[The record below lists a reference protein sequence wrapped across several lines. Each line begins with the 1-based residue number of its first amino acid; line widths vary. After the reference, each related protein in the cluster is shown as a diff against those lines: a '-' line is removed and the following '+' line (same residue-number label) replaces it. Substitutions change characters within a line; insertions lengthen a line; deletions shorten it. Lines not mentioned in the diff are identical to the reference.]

1 MKKVKRSVKIIIA
14 VALVIVLLLA
24 SGVIFYLSKLNL
36 IKFSNGKFTWSGSI
50 DASDSE
56 TLDEESRMND
66 AIADL
71 EEKDAIDATGE
82 IYKDKRFL
90 NILLIGTDER
100 AENFSE
106 NARGDSC
113 MIMSIGKKDGSLKLA
128 SLERGMGVPI
138 LEGKYKGQYDWLT
151 HTFRYGGAD
160 LMMREVRECF
170 KVDVE
175 RYIRVNFATFKKGID
190 SVGGI
195 DITLTAAEATYLN
208 NGTRRKNYTAGVNH
222 LDSIA
227 ALEYARCRH
236 IDSDWHRIER
246 QRNVIQ
252 AVVTKTKDLSIGEL
266 NTLLNNVLPLVQTNL
281 TRLEITELLL
291 SAPKYRG
298 VQIKQMTVPI
308 SGSYGGMRGLGGR
321 SLFSVDFDT
330 NAKAL
335 REFIYGVTAE

>member
-1 MKKVKRSVKIIIA
+1 MKKIKRSVKIIIA
-14 VALVIVLLLA
+14 IALVIVLLLS

-36 IKFSNGKFTWSGSI
+36 IKFSNGKFTWSGSP
-50 DASDSE
+50 DMSDSE
-56 TLDEESRMND
+56 TLDEESRMNE

-138 LEGKYKGQYDWLT
+138 LDGKYKGQYDWLT

-195 DITLTAAEATYLN
+195 DITLTATEAGYIN
-208 NGTRRKNYTAGVNH
+208 NTGRSCTAGVNH
-222 LDSIA
+222 LDGET
-227 ALEYARCRH
+227 ALIYARCRY

-252 AVVTKTKDLSIGEL
+252 AVVTKTKDLSVGEL
-266 NTLLNNVLPLVQTNL
+266 NTMLNNVLPLVQTNL

-335 REFIYGVTAE
+335 REFIYGVTTE

>member
-1 MKKVKRSVKIIIA
+1 MKKIKKSVKIITAA
-14 VALVIVLLLA
+14 VLVIVLLLA

-36 IKFSNGKFTWSGSI
+36 IKFSDGKFRWNGSI
-50 DASDSE
+50 DTNDSE
-56 TLDEESRMND
+56 TIDEQSRMND

-82 IYKDKRFL
+82 IYKDKRIL
-90 NILLIGTDER
+90 NILLIGTDEYT
-100 AENFSE
+100 EEFSE

-113 MIMSIGKKDGSLKLA
+113 MIMSVGKKDGSLKLA

-138 LEGKYKGQYDWLT
+138 LDGKYKGQYDWLT

-190 SVGGI
+190 AVGGI
-195 DITLTAAEATYLN
+195 DITLTAAEAAYISNT
-208 NGTRRKNYTAGVNH
+208 GHSCTAGVNH
-222 LDSIA
+222 LDGET
-227 ALEYARCRH
+227 ALVYARCRH

-252 AVVTKTKDLSIGEL
+252 AAVTKTKELDIAEL
-266 NTLLNNVLPLVQTNL
+266 NGLLNNVLPLVQTNL

-291 SAPKYRG
+291 LAPKYRG
-298 VQIKQMTVPI
+298 AEIKQMTVPV

-330 NAKAL
+330 NSRAL
-335 REFIYGVTAE
+335 KEFIYGIKN

>member
-14 VALVIVLLLA
+14 VALVIVLLLS

-36 IKFSNGKFTWSGSI
+36 IKFSNGKFTWNGLP
-50 DASDSE
+50 DMSDSE
-56 TLDEESRMND
+56 TLDEESRMNE

-90 NILLIGTDER
+90 NILLIGTDECT
-100 AENFSE
+100 ESFSE

-138 LEGKYKGQYDWLT
+138 LDGKYKGQYDWLT
-151 HTFRYGGAD
+151 HTVRYGGAD

-175 RYIRVNFATFKKGID
+175 RYIRVNFTTFKKGID

-195 DITLTAAEATYLN
+195 DITLTAAEAAYVNAVT
-208 NGTRRKNYTAGVNH
+208 GRKTHVAGDNH
-222 LDSIA
+222 LDSDA
-227 ALEYARCRH
+227 ALAYARCRH

-252 AVVTKTKDLSIGEL
+252 AVVTKTKDLSIVEL
-266 NTLLNNVLPLVQTNL
+266 DTLLNNVLPLVQTNL

-335 REFIYGVTAE
+335 REFIYGVKSE

>member
-1 MKKVKRSVKIIIA
+1 MKKVKHSVKIVIA

-36 IKFSNGKFTWSGSI
+36 IKFSNGKFTWSGSP
-50 DASDSE
+50 DMSDSD
-56 TLDEESRMND
+56 TLDEENRMNE

-190 SVGGI
+190 AVGGI
-195 DITLTAAEATYLN
+195 DITLTAAEAAYISNT
-208 NGTRRKNYTAGVNH
+208 GHSCTAGVNH
-222 LDSIA
+222 LDGET
-227 ALEYARCRH
+227 ALVYARCRH
-236 IDSDWHRIER
+236 IDSDWHRIE
-246 QRNVIQ
+246 
-252 AVVTKTKDLSIGEL
+252 IGRAH
-266 NTLLNNVLPLVQTNL
+266 V
-281 TRLEITELLL
+281 
-291 SAPKYRG
+291 
-298 VQIKQMTVPI
+298 
-308 SGSYGGMRGLGGR
+308 
-321 SLFSVDFDT
+321 
-330 NAKAL
+330 
-335 REFIYGVTAE
+335 